1 MNTAVASPPA
11 ASMPQ
16 PLLTAEEFT
25 RLPDPLDGA
34 RQELIAGRVVTMPPP
49 KGIHGYVCL
58 NLGAELRTFVRSRS
72 LGWVVSN
79 DAGVILERDPDT
91 VRGPDLA
98 YYSKERVPVL
108 PTGYFEVPPDLAV
121 EVLSPDDAA
130 SRINSKVRHYLA
142 HGVRLVW
149 VVDPE
154 ERTVTVYRS
163 REQIRILEET
173 GVLGG
178 EDVLPGFE
186 CPVCELFG

>member
-1 MNTAVASPPA
+1 
-11 ASMPQ
+11 MPQ
-16 PLLTAEEFT
+16 PLLTAEEFM
-25 RLPDPLDGA
+25 RLPDPPDGA
-34 RQELIAGRVVTMPPP
+34 RQELIEGRVVTMPPP
-49 KGIHGYVCL
+49 KGIHGVVC
-58 NLGAELRTFVRSRS
+58 NRLGRLLGNHVDAHG
-72 LGWVVSN
+72 LGWVASN
-79 DAGVILERDPDT
+79 DAGVILEREPDT

-173 GVLGG
+173 GMLGG

-186 CPVCELFG
+186 CPVRELFACLT